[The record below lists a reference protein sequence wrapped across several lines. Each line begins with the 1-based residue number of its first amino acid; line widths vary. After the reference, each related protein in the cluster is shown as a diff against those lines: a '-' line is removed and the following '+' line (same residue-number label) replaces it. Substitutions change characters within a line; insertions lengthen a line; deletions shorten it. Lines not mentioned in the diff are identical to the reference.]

1 MKKFESFSKDKTPN
15 RTLNFNSSEFENAL
29 KEIRASDPDVQA
41 PLQHPD
47 TTPPEPSI
55 SESSTVIIGEATFP
69 SVSSQ
74 TDIEDEPSPDSTDV
88 EAVVGKREGC
98 CQTDDIDLESLD
110 PLDTPKPDEKSK
122 FAFKAASTRPAYFTP
137 VGQRAPVRPMF
148 GRGRAMPVV
157 PSSPQPRVARSV
169 SDAKVSLPY
178 RTMVKR
184 PITDLKPRP
193 TTAPVARTVSCL
205 VDLKLTQLILSHNLG

>member
-29 KEIRASDPDVQA
+29 KEIRASEPDVEAA
-41 PLQHPD
+41 PHKSE

-55 SESSTVIIGEATFP
+55 SENSTVIIGEATFP

-74 TDIEDEPSPDSTDV
+74 TDIEDEPSPEITDV

-110 PLDTPKPDEKSK
+110 PLDIPKPDDKSK
-122 FAFKAASTRPAYFTP
+122 VTSSKAASTRPAFFTP
-137 VGQRAPVRPMF
+137 VGQRAPVRPMV
-148 GRGRAMPVV
+148 GRGRAMPMV
-157 PSSPQPRVARSV
+157 PSSPQPRAARSV
-169 SDAKVSLPY
+169 SDAKVALSY
-178 RTMVKR
+178 RTMTKR
-184 PITDLKPRP
+184 PIVDLKPRP
-193 TTAPVARTVSCL
+193 TTAPAARTVSL
-205 VDLKLTQLILSHNLG
+205 V

>member
-29 KEIRASDPDVQA
+29 KEIRASEPDLQA
-41 PLQHPD
+41 APHKPE
-47 TTPPEPSI
+47 TTDLEPSI
-55 SESSTVIIGEATFP
+55 SENSTVIIGEATFP

-74 TDIEDEPSPDSTDV
+74 TDIEDEPSPEITDV

-110 PLDTPKPDEKSK
+110 PLDIPKPDDKSR
-122 FAFKAASTRPAYFTP
+122 FASKTASMRPAFFTP
-137 VGQRAPVRPMF
+137 LGQRAPVRPMV

-169 SDAKVSLPY
+169 TDAKVALSY
-178 RTMVKR
+178 RTMTKR
-184 PITDLKPRP
+184 PIVDLKPRP
-193 TTAPVARTVSCL
+193 TTAPAARTVSCL
-205 VDLKLTQLILSHNLG
+205 V